1 MDHRSARPLL
11 PAPLSRSRARY
22 VARAVLFSPSGSSGS
37 TASATI
43 SSIRLCNSSS
53 SDGVSI
59 GASAASLR
67 SRARPRRGELSV
79 VLSASAVTSPEPAI
93 AVGARGG
100 LCIKLRHD
108 QPLLNHHCRQV
119 SVTAPNRSSPPR
131 NPPWKLVVAVKEIC
145 RKKVVTSNGGF

>member
-1 MDHRSARPLL
+1 MDHRSARALL
-11 PAPLSRSRARY
+11 LAPLSRSRARY
-22 VARAVLFSPSGSSGS
+22 PCSSRRRDRRDLQPLRPSSL
-37 TASATI
+37 
-43 SSIRLCNSSS
+43 IRLYNSSS

-67 SRARPRRGELSV
+67 SRARPRRGELSI

-100 LCIKLRHD
+100 LRFKLRHD
-108 QPLLNHHCRQV
+108 QPLLNHNCRQV
-119 SVTAPNRSSPPR
+119 FVTAPNQSSPPR
-131 NPPWKLVVAVKEIC
+131 NPPWKLVVAVKDFC